1 MKLFLLFVALALCVA
16 LSVADNEDVG
26 PEATKA
32 PGKSLEDFQKMTVKT
47 LKGILKN
54 KGLECKG
61 CSEKAEFAAKV
72 YESQDVPD
80 QVMKI
85 EPGGE
90 LPPGVDQ
97 EKMDELMAKLKM
109 GGFGNSKMFS
119 ANDLKNMSPEELSD
133 QLGDK
138 GKSSKGKKPKSGS
151 SKKGS
156 KKEKSK
162 SKGKGKSSSSSSS
175 SSKKSAPKVEAQ
187 VDEDGETIEL

>member
-1 MKLFLLFVALALCVA
+1 MKLFLLFVALTLCIA
-16 LSVADNEDVG
+16 LSTTDTESAS
-26 PEATKA
+26 PETTKA
-32 PGKSLEDFQKMTVKT
+32 PGKSLEDFQKMSVKA

-61 CSEKAEFAAKV
+61 CSEKAEFASKV

-80 QVMKI
+80 MVMKI

-138 GKSSKGKKPKSGS
+138 GKTSKGKKAKSGS

-156 KKEKSK
+156 KKDK
-162 SKGKGKSSSSSSS
+162 SKGKSKASSSSN
-175 SSKKSAPKVEAQ
+175 KKPTPKVEAV